1 MMNSWFAKMET
12 GEGCSFNM
20 FTPVESRCM
29 NRLLCM
35 LKLHFFHCDIL
46 SLQASSFGYV
56 GGILSCHVEY
66 TRLLSSA
73 IFGFVET
80 KAEDII

>member
-1 MMNSWFAKMET
+1 MLKCRQVRAVLLTCSHLWKVDART
-12 GEGCSFNM
+12 G
-20 FTPVESRCM
+20 
-29 NRLLCM
+29 LLCM
-35 LKLHFFHCDIL
+35 LKVAFFHCDIL